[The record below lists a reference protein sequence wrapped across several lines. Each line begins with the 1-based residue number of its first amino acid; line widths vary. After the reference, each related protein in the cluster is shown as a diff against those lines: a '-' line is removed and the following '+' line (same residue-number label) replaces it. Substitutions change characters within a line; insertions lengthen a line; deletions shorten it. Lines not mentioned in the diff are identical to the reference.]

1 MILRGITW
9 EHPRGF
15 GSVHGA
21 SPFYKSIAPD
31 ISIEWEFRSLQAF
44 ADRSIE
50 ELSQDFDLLIIDHP
64 HIPMAAEGEIF
75 APFTDPKFEE
85 PLNTLKVQSVG
96 KSFESY
102 MYNEKV
108 WALPIDAAAQV
119 SASRISELVK
129 HPTNWDQVRD
139 LAKENRVAW
148 PLKPIDAFSSF
159 ITIATNLG
167 HPPMKEK
174 GIFLQRESVLAVLDF
189 MHDIIQFIPKNNFEM
204 NPIEVAELLSSD
216 SQWIYSPLL
225 FGYTNYS
232 RAGFRK
238 YLLRYRDIPVGPG
251 GISGSLLG
259 GAGIAVSSKSN
270 SIVQAQKFSL
280 WLASS
285 EIQKTFYFDAGGQP
299 GNSRAWEDQ
308 RLNSLTQDFFTG
320 TRKTLEAAYLRP
332 RDKRF
337 ISVQDEISINM
348 TKCLTGEMSDL
359 LFADSA
365 NEICA
370 RLMGANHGI

>member
-64 HIPMAAEGEIF
+64 HIPMAAEEEIF
-75 APFTDPKFEE
+75 APFTDPKFVEA
-85 PLNTLKVQSVG
+85 LNTLKEQSVG

-102 MYNEKV
+102 MHNQKV
-108 WALPIDAAAQV
+108 WALPVDAAAQV
-119 SASRISELVK
+119 SASRISELVN
-129 HPTNWDQVRD
+129 HPINWDQVRD

-167 HPPMKEK
+167 HPPMEEK
-174 GIFLQRESVLAVLDF
+174 GVFLKRESILTVLDF
-189 MHDIIQFIPKNNFEM
+189 MHDIIQYIPKSNFEM

-216 SQWIYSPLL
+216 SHWVYSPLL

-238 YLLRYRDIPVGPG
+238 NLLRYRDIPAGVG

-270 SIVQAQKFSL
+270 SIVQAQEFSL
-280 WLASS
+280 WLASA
-285 EIQKTFYFDAGGQP
+285 EIQRTLYFDAGGQP
-299 GNSRAWEDQ
+299 GNSKAWEDP
-308 RLNSLTQDFFTG
+308 RLNSLTEDFFTG
-320 TRKTLEAAYLRP
+320 TRKTLEEAYLRP

-348 TKCLTGEMSDL
+348 TKCLTGEINDL
-359 LFADSA
+359 LFAESA
-365 NEICA
+365 NEICE
-370 RLMGANHGI
+370 RLMGENHGI